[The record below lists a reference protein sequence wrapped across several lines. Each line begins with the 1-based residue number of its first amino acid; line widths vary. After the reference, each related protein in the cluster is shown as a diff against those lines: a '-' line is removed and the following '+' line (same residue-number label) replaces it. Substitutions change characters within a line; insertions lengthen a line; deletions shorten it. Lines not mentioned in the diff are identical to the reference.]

1 MQLGRHFREKD
12 HCFEYLLLPEIRAI
26 NRTIESEISNITDV
40 IYVNRGVGSRPARP
54 PRPGRI
60 QTSLTRLYKPV
71 RFFKERKSITSYI
84 NLPIYITNLNNIL
97 FHKIDVVY
105 CNLLR
110 HLNTVIEI

>member
-1 MQLGRHFREKD
+1 MVDAARKAFPGKISLFRVFITPRDDDFDED
-12 HCFEYLLLPEIRAI
+12 IRAI

-54 PRPGRI
+54 PRPGRMP
-60 QTSLTRLYKPV
+60 TSLTGLYKPV

-97 FHKIDVVY
+97 FHKIDVV
-105 CNLLR
+105 
-110 HLNTVIEI
+110 